1 MTLGS
6 RISPQPLKLMKIK
19 SLAAVALAA
28 LAAMALNSGE
38 TATGTG
44 ALVGAGTGAL
54 IAGGG
59 HHGHYGRHHRGDA
72 IAGAAIGAGV
82 GALVGAAI
90 DAERAREYGPEPRG
104 GYPYA
109 RRAGRGFVYS
119 PYPPNRLVDVR
130 GVPRGA
136 LVRDPS
142 TGGIFRRP

>member
-1 MTLGS
+1 
-6 RISPQPLKLMKIK
+6 MKMK
-19 SLAAVALAA
+19 SFAAVAVAA
-28 LAAMALNSGE
+28 LGALALNSCE

-44 ALVGAGTGAL
+44 ALVGAGAGAL

-59 HHGHYGRHHRGDA
+59 PHGHHGHHSRGDT

-90 DAERAREYGPEPRG
+90 DADRAREYGPEPSG

-130 GVPRGA
+130 GVPRGS

-142 TGGIFRRP
+142 TGGIFRKP

>member
-1 MTLGS
+1 
-6 RISPQPLKLMKIK
+6 MKMK
-19 SLAAVALAA
+19 SFAAVAVAA
-28 LAAMALNSGE
+28 LGAMALNSCE

-44 ALVGAGTGAL
+44 ALVGAGAGAL

-59 HHGHYGRHHRGDA
+59 PHGHHHGRHRGDT

-90 DAERAREYGPEPRG
+90 DAERAAEYGPEPSG

-109 RRAGRGFVYS
+109 RPAGRGYVYS
-119 PYPPNRLVDVR
+119 PYPPNRIVDVR
-130 GVPRGA
+130 GIPRGA

>member
-1 MTLGS
+1 
-6 RISPQPLKLMKIK
+6 MKMK
-19 SLAAVALAA
+19 SFAAVAVAA
-28 LAAMALNSGE
+28 LGAIALNSCE

-44 ALVGAGTGAL
+44 ALVGAGAGAL
-54 IAGGG
+54 IAGG
-59 HHGHYGRHHRGDA
+59 HHGHDGYHRSRGDTV
-72 IAGAAIGAGV
+72 AGAAIGAGV

-130 GVPRGA
+130 GVPSGA

>member
-1 MTLGS
+1 
-6 RISPQPLKLMKIK
+6 MKMK
-19 SLAAVALAA
+19 SLAAVAVAA
-28 LAAMALNSGE
+28 LGAMALNSCE

-44 ALVGAGTGAL
+44 ALVGAGAGAL

-59 HHGHYGRHHRGDA
+59 HHGHGHHSRGDT

-90 DAERAREYGPEPRG
+90 DADRAREYGPEPSG

-130 GVPRGA
+130 GVPRGS

-142 TGGIFRRP
+142 TGGIFRKP